1 MLYAW
6 IKSKTVCQLNFN
18 FKKSENSK
26 VGLDYF
32 KNY

>member
-6 IKSKTVCQLNFN
+6 YESKVVRQLYFN
-18 FKKSENSK
+18 FKKPENSK